1 MVVDLE
7 KNRAE
12 LKIREMSLLDNNFQ
26 PSQILDLKNFEKVEL
41 GYRYQNNPSAPT
53 GVRVV
58 LMVQFSIDGVT
69 FYDMMSPFD
78 KTPGGSSP
86 THRRTVLLA
95 KELEIFGITGT
106 GNAEMKIWHP
116 IMTSARF
123 LSVLA
128 REEGHGGSFG
138 TLEIVARVSDI

>member
-1 MVVDLE
+1 MVVELE

-41 GYRYQNNPSAPT
+41 GYRYMNNPSAPA
-53 GVRVV
+53 GVRAV
-58 LMVQFSIDGVT
+58 LVVQFSIDGVT

-78 KTPGGSSP
+78 KTPGGSNP

-95 KELEIFGITGT
+95 NELEIFGITGT

-123 LSVLA
+123 LNVLA
-128 REEGHGGSFG
+128 REEGNGGLIGS
-138 TLEIVARVSDI
+138 LEIVARVSDI